1 MVLTLVFIQL
11 PREEDPP
18 KTMKHQL
25 LRQETDPKKIAKE
38 NASNKEALKGKKKQT
53 MKSKNKGIQKM

>member
-1 MVLTLVFIQL
+1 
-11 PREEDPP
+11 
-18 KTMKHQL
+18 MKHQL